1 MKRRIRFTL
10 IELLIVIA
18 IIAILASLLLP
29 SLNRARARG
38 RSISCLSN
46 QKQCMLATT
55 QYLASSNDI
64 MYAENENETGYSMD
78 RTPLGLLC
86 KQKLLTSRVIVCPSI
101 PFMPKNDTSSAV
113 LDDKQAKFYYNRTY
127 GFIAPRNTYAVK
139 IFNTLA
145 GGAMLATWSGT
156 SWKREIS
163 FKSVKT
169 ASKLPIMAC
178 NYRNWGGGYFMLN
191 FQSSGAGL
199 PWVNAH
205 LNGCN
210 VAFLDGHAAN
220 LKISDFHQMRIAS
233 EAGAGK
239 FYVKAALPEFIFEP

>member
-127 GFIAPRNTYAVK
+127 GFIAPRN
-139 IFNTLA
+139 
-145 GGAMLATWSGT
+145 
-156 SWKREIS
+156 
-163 FKSVKT
+163 
-169 ASKLPIMAC
+169 P
-178 NYRNWGGGYFMLN
+178 
-191 FQSSGAGL
+191 
-199 PWVNAH
+199 P
-205 LNGCN
+205 
-210 VAFLDGHAAN
+210 
-220 LKISDFHQMRIAS
+220 
-233 EAGAGK
+233 
-239 FYVKAALPEFIFEP
+239 